1 MLAKSFLNR
10 HREMILLVVFCFVLF
25 FTALNVIQPITAFY
39 FSVRLKHDEQ
49 MRIFYEKVS
58 YLIIGTRVSIIF
70 VLMTSLEV
78 VSSNHATHYEDKWM
92 LYCKDHFGVDL
103 HCTNT
108 ILLMNCMCWTH
119 SIYNSSH

>member
-1 MLAKSFLNR
+1 
-10 HREMILLVVFCFVLF
+10 
-25 FTALNVIQPITAFY
+25 
-39 FSVRLKHDEQ
+39 

-58 YLIIGTRVSIIF
+58 YLIIGTRVSVIF

-78 VSSNHATHYEDKWM
+78 VSSNRVTHYEDEWM
-92 LYCKDHFGVDL
+92 LYCKDQFGVDL

-119 SIYNSSH
+119 STYNSSH